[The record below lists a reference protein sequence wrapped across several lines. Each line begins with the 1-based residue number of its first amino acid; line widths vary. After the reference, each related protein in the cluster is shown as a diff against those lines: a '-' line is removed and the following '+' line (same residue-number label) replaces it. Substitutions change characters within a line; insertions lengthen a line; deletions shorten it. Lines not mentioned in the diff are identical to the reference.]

1 MRQLAVALLICTLF
15 RSGYTKFLI
24 GALNLPAAI
33 TSFANTAQNPFPY
46 DPGFPI
52 KAVASLAETLP
63 THSWEYGA
71 ASEALLELYNPAL
84 SVFSSTTFSI
94 TSFAPTDVAK
104 IKTLE
109 YAGTNILIGVGAD
122 ALSKGDGAVGD
133 PASLGVAAI
142 LLGKVGGDQYTKY
155 KDAANGTIDYLLNQA
170 PRFWNGAI
178 SQRVDVAELW
188 ADWMYMVPPF
198 LAYHAAD
205 TSDISLLKESVKQ
218 CGSYRQIL
226 KSTTSG
232 LWTHIA
238 GPQSHD
244 VGLWATGNGWAAAG
258 MTRVLATIIHSP
270 LAADTENVAWKTT
283 ATSSLT
289 AWIKEIVDGA
299 IASPMDNGLLR
310 NYLDNTWDTHG
321 FGEISGSCLIASVV
335 YRMAVLQP
343 DTFNASYIS
352 WADSIRGNMASHVT
366 AEGIAT
372 PAVNPLAWT
381 DTNPWT
387 SGSPEGQAF
396 VVLMY
401 SGWRDCILARICDK
415 PADSTNSTKRGADL
429 RMHNRRMHDH

>member
-1 MRQLAVALLICTLF
+1 MRQVAVALFVSTLLKLC
-15 RSGYTKFLI
+15 SSTFLV
-24 GALNLPAAI
+24 GTANLPAAI
-33 TSFANTAQNPFPY
+33 TSFANNVQNPFPY
-46 DPGFPI
+46 DAGYPI
-52 KAVASLAETLP
+52 QKVASLAQTLP
-63 THSWEYGA
+63 SHSWEYGA
-71 ASEALLELYNPAL
+71 ACEALLELYNPSL
-84 SVFSSTTFSI
+84 SVFSSSAFPIPSL
-94 TSFAPTDVAK
+94 TSSVVGTVK
-104 IKTLE
+104 GLE
-109 YAGTNILIGVGAD
+109 YAGNNILIGIGAD

-133 PASLGVAAI
+133 PASLGVYAI
-142 LLGKVGGDQYTKY
+142 LLGKVGGSQYARY
-155 KDAANGTIDYLLNQA
+155 GDAANGTIDYLLHQA

-218 CGSYRQIL
+218 CGYYRQIL

-244 VGLWATGNGWAAAG
+244 TGLWATGNGWAAAG
-258 MTRVLATIIHSP
+258 MTRVLATVLHSP
-270 LAADTENVAWKTT
+270 LAATSENSAWQTT
-283 ATSSLT
+283 AVNSLT
-289 AWIKEIVDGA
+289 VWIKEIIDGA
-299 IASPMDNGLLR
+299 MVSPMDNGLLR
-310 NYLDNTWDTHG
+310 NYLDNTWDEHG

-343 DTFNASYIS
+343 DTFNASYVS
-352 WADSIRGNMASHVT
+352 WADSIQHTMASHIT
-366 AEGIAT
+366 TEGIAT

-396 VVLMY
+396 VILMY
-401 SGWRDCILARICDK
+401 SAWRDCISAGVCEK
-415 PADSTNSTKRGADL
+415 PADATTSTRKRGL
-429 RMHNRRMHDH
+429 KMHKRRMEQH